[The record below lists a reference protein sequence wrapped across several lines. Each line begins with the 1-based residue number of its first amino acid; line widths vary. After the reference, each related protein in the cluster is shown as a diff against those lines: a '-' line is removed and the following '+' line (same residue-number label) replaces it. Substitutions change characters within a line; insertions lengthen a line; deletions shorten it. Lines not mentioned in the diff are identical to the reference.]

1 MKKAI
6 MNTMIILFAL
16 AMCVGCGQS
25 SEQKEES
32 VPTDVTKAEKQ
43 EQVQVEAEDED
54 TLENGEQV
62 FRVVEVMPKFPG
74 GDAELLKFIAKNVK
88 YPKRANFFSIIS
100 YSIEETL
107 TNYKVIRGISPAL
120 DQEAVRVLQ
129 MMPRWTPGTQR
140 GEPVAVKYTV
150 PITFKLQ

>member
-1 MKKAI
+1 
-6 MNTMIILFAL
+6 
-16 AMCVGCGQS
+16 
-25 SEQKEES
+25 
-32 VPTDVTKAEKQ
+32 
-43 EQVQVEAEDED
+43 
-54 TLENGEQV
+54 
-62 FRVVEVMPKFPG
+62 MPKFPG

-88 YPKRANFFSIIS
+88 YPQESQNKGEQGRVICSFVVAKDG
-100 YSIEETL
+100 TL
-107 TNYKVIRGISPAL
+107 TNYRVIRGISPAL